1 MKAGRNDPCPCG
13 SGKKYKKCCLTE
25 SYVDIGREDSIRAR
39 LVQGLL
45 KFLEKNYKST
55 IKDARSLFWDDF
67 KPDEHLDG
75 HSLDIAYQNF
85 MEWVVFDFLIDVDNE
100 KTLIDLYME
109 NNKKLSLDEHKVLTM
124 MKNSVISLYEVQ
136 EVFPEK
142 GLLLKDQLFGEE
154 YDVREKAAT
163 RSLRK
168 WDIYAARLLHVDG
181 EYIMSGS
188 VYPYN
193 RKLKEWILE
202 DIHAEYEDYK
212 HEYPDAAMDEFLKK
226 SSEIFNFYW
235 YDIIQNPIPIKLH
248 TTSGEPMLMSKA
260 IFEIKDKEAVIKGL
274 LEIKGFEQGKNHIIW
289 YDKRN
294 KEGSA
299 TILGNV
305 EIKGNKLMLESN
317 SKKRLERGKKLI
329 LKALSDVVIH
339 KADTFQDPMEAMK
352 SFKTTSPEKPTNEL
366 PMELQQQFYTQFMQ
380 KHNEKWLKD
389 KIPALGGQ
397 TPLRAVKT
405 EEGKKKVIELLKL
418 FENGEEYNKKE
429 GKPYYDLSWM
439 WERLGLERE

>member
-1 MKAGRNDPCPCG
+1 
-13 SGKKYKKCCLTE
+13 
-25 SYVDIGREDSIRAR
+25 
-39 LVQGLL
+39 
-45 KFLEKNYKST
+45 
-55 IKDARSLFWDDF
+55 
-67 KPDEHLDG
+67 
-75 HSLDIAYQNF
+75 
-85 MEWVVFDFLIDVDNE
+85 
-100 KTLIDLYME
+100 
-109 NNKKLSLDEHKVLTM
+109 
-124 MKNSVISLYEVQ
+124 
-136 EVFPEK
+136 
-142 GLLLKDQLFGEE
+142 LLKDQLFGEE